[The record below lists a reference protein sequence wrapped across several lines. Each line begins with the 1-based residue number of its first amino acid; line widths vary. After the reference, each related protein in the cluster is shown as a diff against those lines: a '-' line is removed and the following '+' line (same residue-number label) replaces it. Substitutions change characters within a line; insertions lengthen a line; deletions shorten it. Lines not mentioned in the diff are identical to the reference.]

1 MRYRLLVGYQTALKA
16 TVSVSAMV
24 WIINILQR
32 FMCSQHYTKGLSNW
46 GVEASRRKSG
56 LWVTLKG
63 IWIPSFLFDSWPPW
77 RKQTVVTTD
86 SHLGILPCQSPPL
99 NKPSKPWLKTQTSG
113 VNYPPSF
120 VIVVIAVAVG
130 LRDSLTHPRLL
141 LNLAS
146 PQDRLEV
153 VVLLYH
159 LPLCW
164 DHRHAPTNTPGPSPF
179 QEYCESDEKETLE
192 TSIIV

>member
-1 MRYRLLVGYQTALKA
+1 MQCCWTSVSTLLSLPRKIFFSFPTVFLDFMRYRLLVGYQTALKA

-99 NKPSKPWLKTQTSG
+99 NKPSKP
-113 VNYPPSF
+113 
-120 VIVVIAVAVG
+120 
-130 LRDSLTHPRLL
+130 
-141 LNLAS
+141 
-146 PQDRLEV
+146 
-153 VVLLYH
+153 
-159 LPLCW
+159 
-164 DHRHAPTNTPGPSPF
+164 
-179 QEYCESDEKETLE
+179 
-192 TSIIV
+192 